1 MRFDLDKA
9 FGIHQQA
16 VLLRSRRA
24 EILASNIAN
33 ADTPN
38 YKARDID
45 FSALLSSAKE
55 LNSAREQG
63 AGKLTATNPK
73 HFSGTNSV
81 SGLGFEL
88 KYRQPLQPSLDGNS
102 VDSEFEKAEF
112 ARNALQYQVSVNFLS
127 SKIKNIKR
135 ALSGE

>member
-16 VLLRSRRA
+16 LILRSRRA
-24 EILASNIAN
+24 EVLASNIAN

-45 FSALLSSAKE
+45 FQALLQAAQ
-55 LNSAREQG
+55 NQAN
-63 AGKLTATNPK
+63 T
-73 HFSGTNSV
+73 SV
-81 SGLGFEL
+81 AAQADSTSPGDAFFGIPFEL
-88 KYRQPLQPSLDGNS
+88 KYRQPFQPSLDGNT
-102 VDSEFEKAEF
+102 VDSEYEKAEF
-112 ARNALQYQVSVNFLS
+112 SRNAVQFQVSLNFMDGR
-127 SKIKNIKR
+127 IKQLKR

>member
-1 MRFDLDKA
+1 MRFNLDKA

-16 VLLRSRRA
+16 LLIRSKRA
-24 EILASNIAN
+24 EILASNLAN

-45 FSALLSSAKE
+45 FREMLENAHGKSAGRLVTTNAKHIRAGESASE
-55 LNSAREQG
+55 
-63 AGKLTATNPK
+63 TP
-73 HFSGTNSV
+73 FD
-81 SGLGFEL
+81 L
-88 KYRQPLQPSLDGNS
+88 KYRLPLQPSLDGNS

-112 ARNALQYQVSVNFLS
+112 TRNALQYQVSLTFLS
-127 SKIKNIKR
+127 GKIKNLKR

>member
-1 MRFDLDKA
+1 MRFDLDSA

-16 VLLRSRRA
+16 LLIRSRRA

-45 FSALLSSAKE
+45 FQALLNQAEASAAA
-55 LNSAREQG
+55 SRM
-63 AGKLTATNPK
+63 TTTNAN
-73 HFSGTNSV
+73 HFSGNGSD
-81 SGLGFEL
+81 SGISIEL

-112 ARNALQYQVSVNFLS
+112 TRNALQYQVSLS
-127 SKIKNIKR
+127 MLSGRIKNLKR

>member
-1 MRFDLDKA
+1 MRFDLSKA

-16 VLLRSRRA
+16 LLLHSKRA
-24 EILASNIAN
+24 EVLASNIAN

-45 FSALLSSAKE
+45 FKTLLKQSMGDQSTLRME
-55 LNSAREQG
+55 TTDSQHIGGDNSL
-63 AGKLTATNPK
+63 AGSDFDL
-73 HFSGTNSV
+73 
-81 SGLGFEL
+81 L
-88 KYRQPLQPSLDGNS
+88 YRQPLQPSLDGNT

-112 ARNALQYQVSVNFLS
+112 TRNALQYQVSLNFLS
-127 SKIKNIKR
+127 GKIKNLKR

>member
-16 VLLRSRRA
+16 LLLRSRRA
-24 EILASNIAN
+24 EVLASNIAN

-38 YKARDID
+38 YKARDVD
-45 FSALLSSAKE
+45 FSALLNSAK
-55 LNSAREQG
+55 EQG
-63 AGKLTATNPK
+63 AGKLTTTNPK

-81 SGLGFEL
+81 AGLPFEL

-112 ARNALQYQVSVNFLS
+112 TRNALQYQVSVNFLS
-127 SKIKNIKR
+127 GNIKNIKR